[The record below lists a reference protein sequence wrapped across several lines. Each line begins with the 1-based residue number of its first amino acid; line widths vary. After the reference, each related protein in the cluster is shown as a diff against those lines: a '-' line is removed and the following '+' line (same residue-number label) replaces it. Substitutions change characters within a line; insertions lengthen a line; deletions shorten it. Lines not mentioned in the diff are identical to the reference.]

1 MFLRLRIAIFVLS
14 IACAYRT
21 SAQTTGGTKNTVE
34 PKQGTA
40 QPSSKQETLESRV
53 EKYLRNAYAW
63 GPAFEVKL
71 GPIKPSPIP
80 DLLEVPLTISMGGQ
94 SDNAI
99 VYVTKNGNYIFR
111 GDLTDMTVDPLA
123 DIRSKLHPGNSPS
136 MGPEN
141 AKITLI
147 EFADFEC
154 PSCRELDRILRDFMT
169 SHPEVRLVFKH
180 FPLTEIHPW
189 AMTAAIAS
197 QCAFQQNPAAFWKIH
212 DAIFDSQDVISPS
225 NVWDKMQDLAGNISL
240 NPDTFRTCMA
250 NPETAHQIEQNMEE
264 GRNVNITGTPT
275 TFVNGRRLV
284 GPDKSLIEQFTQF
297 EGAIQ

>member
-1 MFLRLRIAIFVLS
+1 MSSRLRIAIFIFS
-14 IACAYRT
+14 IAFAYQT
-21 SAQTTGGTKNTVE
+21 SAQTTGGSKNTAE

-40 QPSSKQETLESRV
+40 LPNSKQETLESRV

-63 GPAFEVKL
+63 GPTFEVKI

-154 PSCRELDRILRDFMT
+154 PSCRELDRILRDFMA
-169 SHPEVRLVFKH
+169 SHPEARLVFKH

-197 QCAFQQNPAAFWKIH
+197 QCAFQQDPAAFWKIH
-212 DAIFDSQDVISPS
+212 AAIFDAQDLISPS
-225 NVWDKMQDLAGNISL
+225 NVWDKMQDLAGKVGL
-240 NPDTFRTCMA
+240 NPDTFQTCMA
-250 NPETAHQIEQNMEE
+250 NPEIAHQVEQNMEE

-284 GPDKSLIEQFTQF
+284 GPDKSLVEQFSQF
-297 EGAIQ
+297 EKAIQ